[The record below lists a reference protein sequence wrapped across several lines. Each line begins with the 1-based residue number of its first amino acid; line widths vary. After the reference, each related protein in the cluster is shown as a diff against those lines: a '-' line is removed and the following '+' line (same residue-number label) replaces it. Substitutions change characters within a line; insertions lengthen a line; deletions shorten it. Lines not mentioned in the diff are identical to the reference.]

1 MENNKEVGNF
11 FIWDNESSI
20 LSKLTFELRSKIQ
33 EKVNKSIVFSLPT
46 EKVSYTMKHLNVF

>member
-11 FIWDNESSI
+11 FIWDNENSI
-20 LSKLTFELRSKIQ
+20 LSKLTFELRSEIQ
-33 EKVNKSIVFSLPT
+33 EKVNKSIVFSLPA